1 MLWSPYFMFLC
12 FFFSI
17 SFSKLRLSACHFT
30 GWCPELIDSMV
41 SRSVMSDSLP
51 PRGLQPTRLLCLW
64 DSPGKNTGVGCHF
77 LLQGIFPTQ
86 GQTQVSHIAGRC
98 FNLWATK
105 EALTLNDTQIGHWI
119 NGYVNMVLL
128 LLRKYNLTH
137 LWNISCTHPTKYRN
151 TCSFSVIIHTNV
163 QVKNTACLPFHF
175 SKFFPFLWV
184 KFLPHSQSFSRP
196 LLVYLIGT

>member
-1 MLWSPYFMFLC
+1 MTTPALPQPACLVTQSCLGLC
-12 FFFSI
+12 NPMD
-17 SFSKLRLSACHFT
+17 C
-30 GWCPELIDSMV
+30 
-41 SRSVMSDSLP
+41 SLP
-51 PRGLQPTRLLCLW
+51 GSSVNGILQARILEWVATSSSRGSSWPRDRTPV
-64 DSPGKNTGVGCHF
+64 SYITGRF
-77 LLQGIFPTQ
+77 FTI
-86 GQTQVSHIAGRC
+86 
-98 FNLWATK
+98 WATR
-105 EALTLNDTQIGHWI
+105 EALTLNDMQIGHWI

-163 QVKNTACLPFHF
+163 QVKNTACLPFPF
-175 SKFFPFLWV
+175 SKFFPLLWV